1 MRKLNKTKRQD
12 SEYYKKQKYL
22 NGWNISLKYSKI
34 LQKNIDNAPNHQ
46 LESLFQSAI
55 TTFVLVRGL
64 STAIPVFQGTEVA
77 IEHSGVWVVLT
88 SGQILDLVNDLTE
101 RFSWVVL
108 APGTSLGAQII
119 F

>member
-1 MRKLNKTKRQD
+1 
-12 SEYYKKQKYL
+12 
-22 NGWNISLKYSKI
+22 
-34 LQKNIDNAPNHQ
+34 
-46 LESLFQSAI
+46 
-55 TTFVLVRGL
+55 
-64 STAIPVFQGTEVA
+64 A